1 MITMRK
7 TILLLLPWIVACQR
21 SNPEENAISAPA
33 PGPSVAL
40 APLRGQ
46 VRLDQTLAQL
56 ESQLAAALRDDS
68 QFTEHLINAE
78 AITDRLL
85 ETQLP
90 FAWITSRSYGV
101 ESILRQIQSLADRL
115 LAELRS
121 GVREEVVRRDAR
133 DMYQRVRDLRIA
145 LRAGGGAL
153 PISLDSLLAAY
164 AADSLLKIIELGG
177 E

>member
-1 MITMRK
+1 MRK
-7 TILLLLPWIVACQR
+7 TLLLLLPWIVSCQQ
-21 SNPEENAISAPA
+21 SNPEEDAVSSPA
-33 PGPSVAL
+33 PPPSMAL
-40 APLRGQ
+40 APIRGH

-56 ESQLAAALRDDS
+56 ESELAAAIRDDG
-68 QFTEHLINAE
+68 QFTERLTNAE

-101 ESILRQIQSLADRL
+101 ESVLRQVQSLADRL
-115 LAELRS
+115 LAQLRS

-133 DMYQRVRDLRIA
+133 EMYQRVRDLRLA
-145 LRAGGGAL
+145 LRAGGGAPPL
-153 PISLDSLLAAY
+153 SLDSLLAAY
-164 AADSLLKIIELGG
+164 AADSLLQIIELGG